1 MALTTWACSMVIEA
15 ITKGVLAVLA
25 ILRTFLRKSMSENLR
40 RPHSTLIKLMSLCLY
55 CGDVFDDYDFNDAS
69 ALFYTLKNTYK
80 EPQIAV

>member
-1 MALTTWACSMVIEA
+1 
-15 ITKGVLAVLA
+15 
-25 ILRTFLRKSMSENLR
+25 
-40 RPHSTLIKLMSLCLY
+40 MSLCLY